1 MHDFKNILKQMSDS
15 YDIYKTLNERKQFTN
30 NTFLIEGNLN
40 NIIAYLTEN
49 GFKKWNDKGYYNGC
63 NWVYVDLQ
71 TKIFAPG
78 IPGINITNVVFNHS
92 ITLDEF
98 INIYK
103 IYLHYEQEY
112 KLKEETSKK
121 KKILTNEYK

>member
-49 GFKKWNDKGYYNGC
+49 GFKKWNDKGYYNEC